1 MLTGLPPFYTTDRER
16 LFNSIQNSEITIPG
30 HFSPALKDLLKNL
43 FIKDPDLRLG
53 SGSNGSENI
62 KNHEWFRNINW
73 EELVNKQISPPFI
86 PICSDNIT
94 ANFDIGFTKEPAVD
108 SAGKEPKLAGSP
120 TFNDW
125 SYKNPNFL
133 EDMS

>member
-1 MLTGLPPFYTTDRER
+1 MITGLPPFYTRDREK
-16 LFNSIQNSEITIPG
+16 LFNSIQYGEVTFHEYLSLPVKE
-30 HFSPALKDLLKNL
+30 LLSGL

-62 KNHEWFRNINW
+62 KNHAWFRNINW